1 MEPSVQQKPYPEQQV
16 VAEQI
21 EASRKAAAAVKPGAA
36 QYDVIVVGSGA
47 AGGMAAF
54 QLATAGVKVLLLE
67 AGRLLDPAREY
78 RTMEWPYASARRG
91 RLPADEFALGAAE
104 YNMIDRPYGTAA
116 RFEKYRKLISYS
128 GNTFTHNWL
137 VDEKQNPTTGTQYA
151 WVRARVLGG
160 KTNLWGR
167 VALRLSDYD
176 FKAASRDGFG
186 DDWPIGYKDIAP
198 YYDKV
203 DTLLGISGTK
213 ENIPQ
218 LPDSIFQ
225 RSLRLNCGEQI
236 LRRAIAKMGRQ
247 LIPGRAGVTT
257 EGVANKY
264 RIRCA
269 GRGRCGRGCNFNA
282 PMHSPTALVLPAQ
295 DTGNLTLRPNSTV
308 AEVLMDPRTNRASG
322 VRVIDSQT
330 KEVFDFRARA
340 VVLAASTLEST
351 RLLLLSKS
359 QDRPNGLA
367 NSSEAVGRYFCEH
380 VMGPGASGMMPMLRG
395 ARVTNDDGRPQS
407 TYIVRFRNITDKHPD
422 FIRGYG
428 LQGGS
433 GCAEYPAHAHTTP
446 GFGSK
451 FKNAVRA
458 NYPAPISFTAFGEV
472 LARRENQVELD
483 PALKDAWGIPVLRFN
498 YRFGDNEMKMARDM
512 ADTAEEMLEA
522 AGAED
527 IVVRRDVLTEGWSI
541 HELGTARMGNDP
553 KTSVT
558 NSFGQT
564 HDVKNLFVVD
574 GSIFVSASC
583 QNPTWTIL
591 ALCWR
596 AMDYLKEEMRTRN
609 V

>member
-1 MEPSVQQKPYPEQQV
+1 VQQQDQDREQQV
-16 VAEQI
+16 VAEQM
-21 EASRKAAAAVKPGAA
+21 EASRKAAASIKPGDA

-67 AGRLLDPAREY
+67 AGRMLDPAREY
-78 RTMEWPYASARRG
+78 RTMEWPYASMRRG
-91 RLPADEFALGAAE
+91 RLPTDEYALGAAE
-104 YNMIDRPYGTAA
+104 YNMIDRPYGTAGK
-116 RFEKYRKLISYS
+116 FEKYRKLLSYS

-137 VDEKQNPTTGTQYA
+137 VDEKQNPTTGTRYA

-167 VALRLSDYD
+167 VSLRLSDYD
-176 FKAASRDGFG
+176 LKAASRDGFG
-186 DDWPIGYKDIAP
+186 DDWPISYADLSP

-213 ENIPQ
+213 ENLPQ

-225 RSLRLNCGEQI
+225 RPVKLNCGEQI
-236 LRRAIAKMGRQ
+236 LKKAIAKMGRH

-257 EGVANKY
+257 EGAASKY
-264 RIRCA
+264 RNRCM
-269 GRGRCGRGCNFNA
+269 GRGRCGRGCDLNA
-282 PMHSPTALVLPAQ
+282 PMHSPTSLIFPAR
-295 DTGNLTLRPNSTV
+295 DTGNLTVRPNSTV
-308 AEVLMDPRTNRASG
+308 SEVLMDPRTNKASG
-322 VRVIDSQT
+322 VRVIDSHT
-330 KEVFDFRARA
+330 KEVFDFNARV

-359 QDRPNGLA
+359 ADRADGLA
-367 NSSEAVGRYFCEH
+367 NSSGALGRYFCEH
-380 VMGPGASGMMPMLRG
+380 VMGPGASGMMPMLRN
-395 ARVTNDDGRPQS
+395 APITNDDGRPQS
-407 TYIVRFRNITDKHPD
+407 TYIVRFRNISDKHPD

-433 GCAEYPAHAHTTP
+433 GCAEYPSHAHTTP
-446 GFGSK
+446 GFGTA
-451 FKNAVRA
+451 FKTRVRA
-458 NYPAPISFTAFGEV
+458 DHPMPINYTAFGEV

-483 PALKDAWGIPVLRFN
+483 PSAKDGWGIPVLKFN
-498 YRFGDNEMKMARDM
+498 YRFGDNEMKMAKDM
-512 ADTAEEMLEA
+512 ADTAEEMLKA

-527 IVVRRDVLTEGWSI
+527 IRVRRDVLTEGWSI
-541 HELGTARMGNDP
+541 HELGTARMGADP

-564 HDVKNLFVVD
+564 HDVRNLFVVD

-591 ALCWR
+591 TLCWR
-596 AMDYLKEEMRTRN
+596 AMDYLKTEMKTGN
-609 V
+609 L

>member
-1 MEPSVQQKPYPEQQV
+1 MQTEEQQQV
-16 VAEQI
+16 VQQQI
-21 EASRKAAAAVKPGAA
+21 EESRKTAASIKPGSASF
-36 QYDVIVVGSGA
+36 DVIVVGSGA

-54 QLATAGVKVLLLE
+54 QLATAGAKVLLLE
-67 AGRLLDPAREY
+67 AGRMISPSGEY
-78 RTMEWPYASARRG
+78 RTMEWPYASMRRG
-91 RLPADEFALGAAE
+91 RLPADEYAIGAAE

-116 RFEKYRKLISYS
+116 QFEKYRKLLSYS

-137 VDEKQNPTTGTQYA
+137 VDEKQNPTTGTRYA

-167 VALRLSDYD
+167 VALRMSDFD

-186 DDWPIGYKDIAP
+186 DDWPIAYADIAP
-198 YYDKV
+198 YYDRV

-225 RSLRLNCGEQI
+225 RPPKLNCGEQI
-236 LRRAIAKMGRQ
+236 LKRAIAKMGRH

-257 EGVANKY
+257 DGVANKY
-264 RIRCA
+264 RVRCA
-269 GRGRCGRGCNFNA
+269 GRGRCGRGCDFNA
-282 PMHSPTALVLPAQ
+282 SMHSPTALIFPAR
-295 DTGNLTLRPNSTV
+295 DTGNLTVRPNSTV
-308 AEVLMDPRTNRASG
+308 AEVLMDRATNRASG
-322 VRVIDSQT
+322 VRVIDSYT
-330 KEVFDFRARA
+330 KEVFDFTARV

-351 RLLLLSKS
+351 RLLLLSKTA
-359 QDRPNGLA
+359 DGGKGLA
-367 NSSEAVGRYFCEH
+367 NSSGALGRYFCEH
-380 VMGPGASGMMPMLRG
+380 VMGPGASGTMGMLRN
-395 ARVTNDDGRPQS
+395 APITNDDGRPQS

-433 GCAEYPAHAHTTP
+433 GAVEYPAHAHTTP
-446 GFGSK
+446 GFGAA
-451 FKNAVRA
+451 FKKRVRA
-458 NYPAPISFTAFGEV
+458 DYPTPINFTAFGEV

-483 PALKDAWGIPVLRFN
+483 PAIKDGWGIPVLKFN
-498 YRFGDNEMKMARDM
+498 YRFGDNELKMAKDM
-512 ADTAEEMLEA
+512 ADTAEEMLQA

-527 IVVRRDVLTEGWSI
+527 IRVRRDVLTEGWSI

-574 GSIFVSASC
+574 GSTFVSASC

-596 AMDYLKEEMRTRN
+596 AMDYLKTEMKSGN